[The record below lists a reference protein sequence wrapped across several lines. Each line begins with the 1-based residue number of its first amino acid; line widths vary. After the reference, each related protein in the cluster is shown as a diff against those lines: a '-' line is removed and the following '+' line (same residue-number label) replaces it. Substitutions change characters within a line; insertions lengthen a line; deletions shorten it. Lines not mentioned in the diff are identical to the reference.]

1 MSATSETARLFAV
14 LRRHLRR
21 EGWTAQKLAAHLGIG
36 EATAKRRLAGKGI
49 TLERFGQ
56 LARLVGLTVAELAR
70 EAEGTNDGLARELT
84 LAQERAL
91 SGDAFLAF
99 IFVTILGENDPA
111 EFIADYGVPADR
123 MEAALQKLERLALI
137 DRIKGGRIRSLV
149 DHNVMYNKLPMRRAF
164 ETHMKQQFVAIDF
177 SHPET
182 VFASEVIKLSDA
194 AAARLAEEIERHRR
208 EVHALAMRDR
218 ETALLKRTWYS
229 VLWAARPLDLSRLQR
244 AAGAS
249 SL

>member
-70 EAEGTNDGLARELT
+70 EAEGANDGLARELT

-194 AAARLAEEIERHRR
+194 GAARLAEEIERHRR